1 MYLLTWNSESRVL
14 EATFGG
20 TLPLA
25 EARIFSSDWSE
36 ELARHR
42 GTEFSVLLDY
52 ATVTRLDEDV
62 RYLLETWREA
72 ALSAGAIRVRFL
84 ARDDAEAQSLAS
96 SRVAQ
101 VSSGREEYTAFGL
114 AA

>member
-20 TLPLA
+20 TLPLI
-25 EARIFSSDWSE
+25 EARLFTSDWNE
-36 ELARHR
+36 QLARHR
-42 GTEFSVLLDY
+42 GSEFSVLLDY

-72 ALSAGAIRVRFL
+72 ALTAGALKVRFL
-84 ARDDAEAQSLAS
+84 ARDDSEAQAMAS
-96 SRVAQ
+96 DRVAH
-101 VSSGREEYTAFGL
+101 VTSGREEYTAFGL